1 MVVAHDNDR
10 DINSGIDSG
19 DLLADIRRIAESVP
33 DPELV
38 VVTVGDLGIIRDVR
52 RDGASVE
59 IDVTPTYSAC
69 PATLAIELAIET
81 AVAEAG
87 HDVRVR
93 RVLAPAWT
101 TDWITPAGR
110 EKLKD
115 AGIAPPLRQAA
126 SRADSRADSRAHA
139 QVDSQADDD
148 AYFARPQVACPRCD
162 SLDTAELSAFG
173 ATACKAQ
180 YRCLSCREPFDYFK
194 CL

>member
-1 MVVAHDNDR
+1 MVGTDDVIHDP
-10 DINSGIDSG
+10 S
-19 DLLADIRRIAESVP
+19 LAVVRGIAESVP

-38 VVTVGDLGIIRDVR
+38 VVTVGDLGIIRDLR
-52 RDGASVE
+52 RDGGVVE

-81 AVAEAG
+81 AVAKAG
-87 HDVRVR
+87 YDARIR

-110 EKLKD
+110 EKLKQ
-115 AGIAPPLRQAA
+115 AGIAPPPRRAENRQDA
-126 SRADSRADSRAHA
+126 SE
-139 QVDSQADDD
+139 
-148 AYFARPQVACPRCD
+148 YFARPQVACPRCE

-173 ATACKAQ
+173 ATACKAH

>member
-1 MVVAHDNDR
+1 MVGAR
-10 DINSGIDSG
+10 DIDG
-19 DLLADIRRIAESVP
+19 DEMLDGGATLAMVRRIAEAVP

-38 VVTVGDLGIIRDVR
+38 VVTVGDLGIIRDLR
-52 RDGASVE
+52 RDGASFE

-69 PATLAIELAIET
+69 PATLAIELAIEM

-87 HDVRVR
+87 HDARVR

-110 EKLKD
+110 AKLKD
-115 AGIAPPLRQAA
+115 AGIAPPLRGTG
-126 SRADSRADSRAHA
+126 SR
-139 QVDSQADDD
+139 VDDD
-148 AYFARPQVACPRCD
+148 AYFIRPQVACPRCD
-162 SLDTAELSAFG
+162 SLDTTELSAFG

>member
-1 MVVAHDNDR
+1 MVAVR
-10 DINSGIDSG
+10 DIDQDFGRD
-19 DLLADIRRIAESVP
+19 DVLADIRRIAESVP

-38 VVTVGDLGIIRDVR
+38 VVNVGDLGIIRDLR
-52 RDGASVE
+52 HDDGGAVE

-81 AVAEAG
+81 AVAAAG

-110 EKLKD
+110 AKLKQ
-115 AGIAPPLRQAA
+115 AGIAPPSPRGDGPGGQNSGGQNSGGQA
-126 SRADSRADSRAHA
+126 SGDHD
-139 QVDSQADDD
+139 
-148 AYFARPQVACPRCD
+148 YFARPQVACPRCD

-194 CL
+194 GL

>member
-1 MVVAHDNDR
+1 MVVAHDIDR

-110 EKLKD
+110 AKLKD
-115 AGIAPPLRQAA
+115 AGIAPPRR
-126 SRADSRADSRAHA
+126 RADS
-139 QVDSQADDD
+139 QVDDD

>member
-1 MVVAHDNDR
+1 MVAARDIDR
-10 DINSGIDSG
+10 DIGRD
-19 DLLADIRRIAESVP
+19 DVLADIRRIAESVP

-38 VVTVGDLGIIRDVR
+38 VVNVGDLGIIRDLR
-52 RDGASVE
+52 RDGHAVE

-81 AVAEAG
+81 AVAAAG
-87 HDVRVR
+87 HEARVR

-110 EKLKD
+110 VKLKQ
-115 AGIAPPLRQAA
+115 AGIAPPSPRGDG
-126 SRADSRADSRAHA
+126 SGGHD
-139 QVDSQADDD
+139 
-148 AYFARPQVACPRCD
+148 YFARPQVACPRCD
-162 SLDTAELSAFG
+162 SLDTTELSAFG

-180 YRCLSCREPFDYFK
+180 YRCLSCHEPFDYFK

>member
-1 MVVAHDNDR
+1 MVAARYMDR
-10 DINSGIDSG
+10 DDV
-19 DLLADIRRIAESVP
+19 LADIRRIAESVP

-38 VVTVGDLGIIRDVR
+38 VVTVGDLGIIRDLR
-52 RDGASVE
+52 QDGGGVE

-81 AVAEAG
+81 AVAAAG
-87 HDVRVR
+87 HEARVR

-110 EKLKD
+110 AKLKQ
-115 AGIAPPLRQAA
+115 AGIAPPSPRG
-126 SRADSRADSRAHA
+126 DGTGDHN
-139 QVDSQADDD
+139 
-148 AYFARPQVACPRCD
+148 YFARPQVACPRCD

-180 YRCLSCREPFDYFK
+180 YRCLSCHEPFDYFK

>member
-1 MVVAHDNDR
+1 MVAVR
-10 DINSGIDSG
+10 DIDQDFGRD
-19 DLLADIRRIAESVP
+19 DVLAGIRRIAESVP

-38 VVTVGDLGIIRDVR
+38 VVNVGDLGIIRDLR
-52 RDGASVE
+52 HDDGGAVE

-81 AVAEAG
+81 AVAAAG

-110 EKLKD
+110 AKLKQ
-115 AGIAPPLRQAA
+115 AGIAPPLPR
-126 SRADSRADSRAHA
+126 
-139 QVDSQADDD
+139 DDGTGD
-148 AYFARPQVACPRCD
+148 HDYFARPQVACPRCD
-162 SLDTAELSAFG
+162 SLDTTELSAFG

-180 YRCLSCREPFDYFK
+180 YRCLSCHEPFDYFK

>member
-1 MVVAHDNDR
+1 MVAVR
-10 DINSGIDSG
+10 DIDRGAMLRDV
-19 DLLADIRRIAESVP
+19 RRIAESVP

-52 RDGASVE
+52 HDGTGVE

-81 AVAEAG
+81 AVAGAG
-87 HDVRVR
+87 HEVRVR

-101 TDWITPAGR
+101 TDWITPVGR
-110 EKLKD
+110 AKLKH
-115 AGIAPPLRQAA
+115 AGIAPPLR
-126 SRADSRADSRAHA
+126 RDSAGEDNG
-139 QVDSQADDD
+139 
-148 AYFARPQVACPRCD
+148 YFSRPQIACPRCD
-162 SLDTAELSAFG
+162 SLDTTELSAFG

>member
-1 MVVAHDNDR
+1 MVGAGDITHDP
-10 DINSGIDSG
+10 S
-19 DLLADIRRIAESVP
+19 LAMVRGIAESVP

-38 VVTVGDLGIIRDVR
+38 VVTVGDLGIIRDLR
-52 RDGASVE
+52 REGGVVE

-81 AVAEAG
+81 AVAKAG
-87 HDVRVR
+87 YDARIR

-101 TDWITPAGR
+101 TDWITQAGR
-110 EKLKD
+110 AKLRR
-115 AGIAPPLRQAA
+115 AGIAPPIR
-126 SRADSRADSRAHA
+126 RADGGQDGGE
-139 QVDSQADDD
+139 
-148 AYFARPQVACPRCD
+148 YFARPQVACPRCE

>member
-1 MVVAHDNDR
+1 MVAARDIDR
-10 DINSGIDSG
+10 DGS
-19 DLLADIRRIAESVP
+19 LTEIRRIAESVP

-38 VVTVGDLGIIRDVR
+38 VVTVGDLGIVRDLR
-52 RDGASVE
+52 HDGGAVE

-69 PATLAIELAIET
+69 PATVAIEFAIET
-81 AVAEAG
+81 AVAAAG

-110 EKLKD
+110 AKLKQ
-115 AGIAPPLRQAA
+115 AGIAPPSRHADAQAKE
-126 SRADSRADSRAHA
+126 DE
-139 QVDSQADDD
+139 
-148 AYFARPQVACPRCD
+148 YFERPQVACPRCD
-162 SLDTAELSAFG
+162 SLDTTELSAFG

>member
-1 MVVAHDNDR
+1 MVAARYMDR
-10 DINSGIDSG
+10 DDV
-19 DLLADIRRIAESVP
+19 LADIRRIAESVP

-38 VVTVGDLGIIRDVR
+38 VVTVGDLGIIRDMR
-52 RDGASVE
+52 QDGGGVE

-81 AVAEAG
+81 TIAAAGYEA
-87 HDVRVR
+87 RVR

-110 EKLKD
+110 EKLKQ
-115 AGIAPPLRQAA
+115 AGIAPPLPRG
-126 SRADSRADSRAHA
+126 
-139 QVDSQADDD
+139 D
-148 AYFARPQVACPRCD
+148 ATGDHVSGDHESGDQDYFARPRVACPRCD

-180 YRCLSCREPFDYFK
+180 YRCLSCHEPFDYFK

>member
-1 MVVAHDNDR
+1 MVAAR
-10 DINSGIDSG
+10 DIDWDIGG
-19 DLLADIRRIAESVP
+19 DDMLADIRRIAESVP

-38 VVTVGDLGIIRDVR
+38 VVNVGDLGIIRDLR
-52 RDGASVE
+52 RDGHAVE

-81 AVAEAG
+81 AVAAQGHEA
-87 HDVRVR
+87 RVR

-110 EKLKD
+110 AKLKQ
-115 AGIAPPLRQAA
+115 AGIAPP
-126 SRADSRADSRAHA
+126 SPGGDGNGGHD
-139 QVDSQADDD
+139 
-148 AYFARPQVACPRCD
+148 YFARPQVACPRCD
-162 SLDTAELSAFG
+162 SLDTTELSAFG

-180 YRCLSCREPFDYFK
+180 YRCLSCHEPFDYFK

>member
-1 MVVAHDNDR
+1 MVAMR
-10 DINSGIDSG
+10 DIGRDDELS
-19 DLLADIRRIAESVP
+19 AVRRIAESVP

-38 VVTVGDLGIIRDVR
+38 VVTVGDLGIIRELR

-87 HDVRVR
+87 HVARVR

-110 EKLKD
+110 AKLKE
-115 AGIAPPLRQAA
+115 AGIAPPLRQTG
-126 SRADSRADSRAHA
+126 SRADS
-139 QVDSQADDD
+139 QVDDDV
-148 AYFARPQVACPRCD
+148 YFVRPQVACPRCD

-180 YRCLSCREPFDYFK
+180 YRCLSCHEPFDYFK

>member
-1 MVVAHDNDR
+1 MVVACDIDR
-10 DINSGIDSG
+10 DIGRADV
-19 DLLADIRRIAESVP
+19 LADIRRIAESVP

-38 VVTVGDLGIIRDVR
+38 VVNVGDLGIIRDLR
-52 RDGASVE
+52 QDGDRVE

-81 AVAEAG
+81 AVAAAG
-87 HDVRVR
+87 HEVRVR

-110 EKLKD
+110 AKLKQ
-115 AGIAPPLRQAA
+115 AGIAPPSPRGDGAGGQN
-126 SRADSRADSRAHA
+126 SGDHD
-139 QVDSQADDD
+139 
-148 AYFARPQVACPRCD
+148 YFARPQVACPRCD

>member
-1 MVVAHDNDR
+1 MVAVR
-10 DINSGIDSG
+10 DIDSVAT
-19 DLLADIRRIAESVP
+19 LAAIRRIAESVP

-52 RDGASVE
+52 RDGGSVE

-115 AGIAPPLRQAA
+115 AGIAPPLRQA
-126 SRADSRADSRAHA
+126 DSRADSRAHA

-162 SLDTAELSAFG
+162 SLDTTELSAFG

>member
-1 MVVAHDNDR
+1 MVAVR
-10 DINSGIDSG
+10 DIDSAAV
-19 DLLADIRRIAESVP
+19 LADIRRIAESVP

-38 VVTVGDLGIIRDVR
+38 VVTVGDLGIIRDLR
-52 RDGASVE
+52 QDGGSVE

-81 AVAEAG
+81 AVAAAG

-110 EKLKD
+110 EKLKQ
-115 AGIAPPLRQAA
+115 AGIAPPSPPGDRTG
-126 SRADSRADSRAHA
+126 DHD
-139 QVDSQADDD
+139 
-148 AYFARPQVACPRCD
+148 YFARPQVACPRCD
-162 SLDTAELSAFG
+162 SLETVELSAFG

-180 YRCLSCREPFDYFK
+180 YRCLACQEPFDYFK

>member
-1 MVVAHDNDR
+1 MVEAEDTIHDPSLVAVR
-10 DINSGIDSG
+10 G
-19 DLLADIRRIAESVP
+19 IAESVP

-38 VVTVGDLGIIRDVR
+38 VVTVGDLGIVRDLR
-52 RDGASVE
+52 RDGGLVE

-81 AVAEAG
+81 AVAKAG
-87 HDVRVR
+87 YDVRVR

-101 TDWITPAGR
+101 TDWISPAGR
-110 EKLKD
+110 EKLKQ
-115 AGIAPPLRQAA
+115 AGIAPPPR
-126 SRADSRADSRAHA
+126 RAENGQDG
-139 QVDSQADDD
+139 D
-148 AYFARPQVACPRCD
+148 AYFVRPQVACPRCD

-173 ATACKAQ
+173 ATACKAH

>member
-1 MVVAHDNDR
+1 MVVARNID
-10 DINSGIDSG
+10 SGIDSG

-110 EKLKD
+110 AKLKD
-115 AGIAPPLRQAA
+115 AGIAPPRR
-126 SRADSRADSRAHA
+126 RANS
-139 QVDSQADDD
+139 QVDDD
-148 AYFARPQVACPRCD
+148 AYFARRWPVRAVTALIQPSCRPLAPPPARRNIAACPAV
-162 SLDTAELSAFG
+162 SLSTISN
-173 ATACKAQ
+173 ACEMTPPA
-180 YRCLSCREPFDYFK
+180 
-194 CL
+194 

>member
-1 MVVAHDNDR
+1 MVVACDIDR
-10 DINSGIDSG
+10 DIGRADV
-19 DLLADIRRIAESVP
+19 LADIRRIAESVP

-38 VVTVGDLGIIRDVR
+38 VVNVGDLGIIRDLR
-52 RDGASVE
+52 QDGDRVE

-81 AVAEAG
+81 AVAAAG
-87 HDVRVR
+87 HEVRVR

-110 EKLKD
+110 AKLKQ
-115 AGIAPPLRQAA
+115 AGIAPPSPRGDGTGGQ
-126 SRADSRADSRAHA
+126 DSGD
-139 QVDSQADDD
+139 QD
-148 AYFARPQVACPRCD
+148 YFTRPQVACPRCD